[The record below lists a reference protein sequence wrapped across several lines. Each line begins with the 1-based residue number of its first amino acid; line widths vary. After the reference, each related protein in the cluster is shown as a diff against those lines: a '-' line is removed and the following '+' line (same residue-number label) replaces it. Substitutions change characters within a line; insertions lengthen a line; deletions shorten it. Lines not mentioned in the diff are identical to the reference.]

1 MTGTVG
7 IFWLKCV
14 EISMFQRSSRKK
26 VQTPEIRR
34 NFPGEN
40 GQSAGTLE
48 RVDSFY
54 IYILSIYI
62 LLNNFLIKTLLFP
75 CVPRVPLMNLHN
87 SYTFQ
92 RSTFSTMHAEL
103 CVPFW
108 PFSGTL
114 SYTNL
119 TNSHFPHRTGATFQ
133 FFEKVPESAVFDYWN
148 AERSKARRIMW
159 NWNAW
164 NVAPDFWVSK
174 N

>member
-1 MTGTVG
+1 
-7 IFWLKCV
+7 
-14 EISMFQRSSRKK
+14 MFQRSSRKK
-26 VQTPEIRR
+26 VQSPEIGR
-34 NFPGEN
+34 NFPGKNE
-40 GQSAGTLE
+40 QSAGTLE

-62 LLNNFLIKTLLFP
+62 LLNNFLSITLLFP
-75 CVPRVPLMNLHN
+75 CVPSVPLSFLHN

-103 CVPFW
+103 CVPFC

-114 SYTNL
+114 PYTKL

-148 AERSKARRIMW
+148 AERSKARIFMG

-164 NVAPDFWVSK
+164 NVAPDLWVVK
-174 N
+174 I

>member
-1 MTGTVG
+1 
-7 IFWLKCV
+7 
-14 EISMFQRSSRKK
+14 MFQRSSGKK
-26 VQTPEIRR
+26 VQSPEIGR

-40 GQSAGTLE
+40 EQSAGTLE
-48 RVDSFY
+48 RVEALY
-54 IYILSIYI
+54 IYILYIYI
-62 LLNNFLIKTLLFP
+62 LLNNFSFKTLLFP
-75 CVPRVPLMNLHN
+75 CVPSVPLSFLHN

-103 CVPFW
+103 CVPFC

-114 SYTNL
+114 PYTKL

-148 AERSKARRIMW
+148 AERSKARIFMG

-174 N
+174 K

>member
-1 MTGTVG
+1 
-7 IFWLKCV
+7 
-14 EISMFQRSSRKK
+14 MFQRSSRKK
-26 VQTPEIRR
+26 VQMPENGR
-34 NFPGEN
+34 NFSGKN

-48 RVDSFY
+48 RVEVFY

-75 CVPRVPLMNLHN
+75 CVPRVPLMKLHN
-87 SYTFQ
+87 FYTFQ

-148 AERSKARRIMW
+148 AERSKARIIMW